1 MSHRK
6 MLPDPV
12 VGKTLFVNYCGDTST
27 EDNIVVMSSFSCNC
41 LEKDKNIRD
50 FKFHQYEYNECRK
63 KPIENTNEKQNRRQ
77 VFFTTYAVKL
87 TDKSK
92 AFFPS

>member
-1 MSHRK
+1 M
-6 MLPDPV
+6 
-12 VGKTLFVNYCGDTST
+12 
-27 EDNIVVMSSFSCNC
+27 NIMNV
-41 LEKDKNIRD
+41 K
-50 FKFHQYEYNECRK
+50 K

-92 AFFPS
+92 AFFHLNRTPTFQYKQLE